1 MGNTPSPAF
10 PGLLLPIRAE
20 RERTAMFNW
29 IDWLMFGII
38 AVSGVI
44 GIWRGLIKE
53 LLTAANIIIAV
64 VVAVTFREKLAMLWV
79 DQITS
84 TAVREFAAFLTLF
97 IAVLIVGGLVS
108 FVIGK
113 LVRLTA
119 LNPLDRMLGLIFGLG
134 RGIAAVMAA
143 LLLFAPSV
151 PDDTAWWRESVL
163 IPYFLVHEERARA
176 SVSHLVSW
184 ATTLPGKS

>member
-1 MGNTPSPAF
+1 
-10 PGLLLPIRAE
+10 
-20 RERTAMFNW
+20 MFNW

-38 AVSGVI
+38 TVSGLI
-44 GIWRGLIKE
+44 GVWRGLIKE

-79 DQITS
+79 DQIS
-84 TAVREFAAFLTLF
+84 SAAVREFAAFLALF
-97 IAVLIVGGLVS
+97 IAVLIVGGVVS
-108 FVIGK
+108 FVIGR

-119 LNPLDRMLGLIFGLG
+119 LNPLDRTLGLVFGAV
-134 RGIAAVMAA
+134 RGIAAVMAV

-151 PDDTAWWRESVL
+151 PDDTSWWRESVL
-163 IPYFLVHEERARA
+163 IPYFLVYEDHARA

-184 ATTLPGKS
+184 AAALPGKT